1 MDRSTFARVSRRLG
15 IVLLLAASLMPA
27 LPAQVARAAS
37 LDVTNCGPS
46 GSGSL
51 AQAVADANTSSGET
65 IVFDL
70 DCQGSA
76 VGTSTTPG
84 KIVPSGPLTL
94 NQSMTVDATGHAIV
108 VDGDNAQSVFVV
120 NSGVTVTL
128 KGLTI
133 QHGSAVNGGG
143 VDNEGGTLTVT
154 NSTLSGNAAT
164 NSGGGIRSLG
174 GALTVTTSTL
184 SGNTTTGSGGGIDAF
199 GTLTVTD
206 SILSGNAATGGGGGI
221 EGSGTL
227 AVTNSTLSGNTTRD
241 GGGINIFGGT
251 VMVTNSTLSGNTA
264 NNGGGGGI
272 FNSNGMLT
280 VTNSTLS
287 GNAATGSISGG
298 DGGGIDNQGTL
309 TVTNS
314 TLSGNTATD
323 GRGGGIF
330 DDLRSG
336 PPTLSNTIVAGNTAA
351 VGPDFDAFVASGG
364 YNVIGNTSDAGGF
377 IGTDQQNVDPK
388 LDPKGL
394 GNHGG
399 PTLTIALLPT
409 SPAIE
414 YVPATNANC
423 SGTDQRGITRP
434 QGVNCDSGAFEYVP
448 VMPTLASPQTFG
460 PAAGGIVTFGGSGF
474 QTGTALTLGG
484 GAPIPASAVAADGS
498 SFTVTVP
505 AHTPGDVTAVVI
517 NPGGLQATAIFTY
530 SDASLVSLAV
540 TPMSATLAKGQTQP
554 FIATGTFTDSSARN
568 LTSSVT
574 WASSDTTQ
582 ATIANTAGANGLAT
596 AVGTGGSTTITASMN
611 GVTSNTATLTVT
623 AATLTSI
630 AVTPGSASVP
640 RGGTQQFTATGTF
653 SDGTTQDLTA
663 TATWASNNTAVAANP
678 PNGLATGAN
687 VGAVTITA
695 RLASVTSPGV
705 MFTVTDATLT
715 GIAISPTSP
724 SIAIGTSQQFTAIG
738 TYSDASTANITSSVP
753 WQSSDRT
760 KATISA
766 GGQASGV
773 GIGNTTITASL
784 NGVTS
789 NTASLTVTAAT
800 LTSIAVTPANPVIAK
815 GTTRQFTATG
825 TFSDGTTQGLTTD
838 PSLTWQSDTAGV
850 ATIASSGATK
860 GQATAVAPGT
870 ARIIAT
876 RGSVSGSTALT
887 VTNASLASIAVTP
900 ANASIVK
907 GATQQFAAMGA
918 FTDGST
924 ADLTSSV
931 TWVSSNQGVAT
942 ISNAVGSHGVATAV
956 APGTTAIT
964 ATEGGVTSNSAALT
978 VPKTLQSIA
987 ITPANPVM
995 KVGATVPLTATG
1007 TYSDGTTQDLTAQAQ
1022 WSSSAANMASVDAS
1036 GAVTGKSPGVVT
1048 IQAMVNG
1055 VTGSTQVTVGSP
1067 VIVGVSPA
1075 PAPRPSGTGG
1085 VSGGNPPAPAPTGR

>member
-1 MDRSTFARVSRRLG
+1 MDRSTFARVLRRLG
-15 IVLLLAASLMPA
+15 IVLLLTASLMPM
-27 LPAQVARAAS
+27 LPQQVARAAP
-37 LDVTNCGPS
+37 LEVTNCGPS
-46 GSGSL
+46 GLGSL

-65 IVFDL
+65 IVFGL

-76 VGTSTTPG
+76 VGTSTTAG

-94 NQSMTVDATGHAIV
+94 NQSMTVDATGHTIV
-108 VDGDNAQSVFVV
+108 VDGNNAQSVFVV

-143 VDNEGGTLTVT
+143 VDNEGGTLTVA

-174 GALTVTTSTL
+174 GALTVSNSTL

-199 GTLTVTD
+199 GTLTVTN
-206 SILSGNAATGGGGGI
+206 STLSGNTATGGGGGGI

-227 AVTNSTLSGNTTRD
+227 SVTDSTLSGNSALND
-241 GGGINIFGGT
+241 GGALDIFGGD
-251 VMVTNSTLSGNTA
+251 
-264 NNGGGGGI
+264 
-272 FNSNGMLT
+272 LT

-287 GNAATGSISGG
+287 GNVVTNGG
-298 DGGGIDNQGTL
+298 GGGIFTTSGRL

-314 TLSGNTATD
+314 TVSGNSVSGSVSDGGGIGSESGSVTVTNSTVSGNTAEE
-323 GRGGGIF
+323 RGGGIF
-330 DDLRSG
+330 DTGASG
-336 PPTLSNTIVAGNTAA
+336 GVALSNTIVAGNSAGA
-351 VGPDFDAFVASGG
+351 GPDLDGFIQSGG
-364 YNVIGNTSDAGGF
+364 YNVIGNTSDAGGL
-377 IGTDQQNVDPK
+377 IGTDLPNVDPK
-388 LDPKGL
+388 LDPAGPT
-394 GNHGG
+394 NHGG
-399 PTLTIALLPT
+399 PTPTIALLPT
-409 SPAIE
+409 SPAIDL
-414 YVPATNANC
+414 VPTSASCPA
-423 SGTDQRGITRP
+423 TDQRGTTRP
-434 QGVNCDSGAFEYVP
+434 QGTQCDSGAFEYVP
-448 VMPTLASPQTFG
+448 VTPILASPQTFG

-474 QTGTALTLGG
+474 QTGTALILGG
-484 GAPIPASAVAADGS
+484 GAPIPASTVAADGS

-505 AHTPGDVTAVVI
+505 AHTPGDVTAVVT
-517 NPGGLQATAIFTY
+517 NPGGLQATATFTY
-530 SDASLVSLAV
+530 SDASLISVAV
-540 TPMSATLAKGQTQP
+540 TPTSATLAKGQTQS

-568 LTSSVT
+568 LTSSVI
-574 WASSDTTQ
+574 WASSDTTK

-663 TATWASNNTAVAANP
+663 TATWASNDTAVAANP

-705 MFTVTDATLT
+705 MLTVTDATLT

-760 KATISA
+760 KATINA
-766 GGQASGV
+766 GKAT
-773 GIGNTTITASL
+773 GIATGNTTITASL

-825 TFSDGTTQGLTTD
+825 TFSDGTTQDLTTD

-876 RGSVSGSTALT
+876 RGSVSGSTVLT

-995 KVGATVPLTATG
+995 KVGATVQLTATV
-1007 TYSDGTTQDLTAQAQ
+1007 TYSDGTTQDLTAQVQ
-1022 WSSSAANMASVDAS
+1022 WSSSAANVASVDAS
-1036 GAVTGKSPGVVT
+1036 GKVTGKSPGVAT
-1048 IQAMVNG
+1048 IQVMVNG